1 MRSLSDTFA
10 AVALPCLSAKN
21 IKTKNNRTLVVRWMG
36 GIAFVTAALLS
47 TEKPSAA
54 ATTATSVSVSVPS
67 SSLSPGTPITITAK
81 VLAGSTT
88 VKTGQVLFCD
98 STSAY
103 CLESTALGTAQVTG
117 AGTAAITRV
126 LGPGKHQ
133 LYAIYRSNATY
144 ATSNSSSAK
153 QIVNVSPK
161 ASPTVA
167 LSASGS
173 GSSYKL
179 VATVTG
185 QTAAPPTGNISLQ
198 DAANNNQK
206 LSTLPLA
213 LTNVTNSF
221 TAKASYSTG
230 VSPIALTAGDLNN
243 DGFPDLVIA
252 NNNDASISVL
262 LANPSSPGTFLP
274 ATGYSI
280 TGLPNDVAIGDF
292 NADGLPD
299 IAVAGSSYL
308 SVLLADPA
316 NPGKFLPEATY
327 TPGRGLGSITVGDFN
342 GDGLLD
348 LAMTDKTYSSLIRI
362 SLGDPAQPGHFL
374 NGTSVSTDY
383 GTSAVKASDLNGDGI
398 SDLLLVSSYNS
409 RINVFLADP
418 SNPGKFL
425 AGQNYPTYFQ
435 PNSLAVA
442 DFNGDGISDMAVA
455 EQSNVVD
462 VFLGDAANPGKFLA
476 PQEVATNNLSF
487 DSVATADFNG
497 DGLADLALIT
507 SNAGSANILL
517 ANSNS
522 PGQFLPQN
530 NYAIGSGSAV
540 ALTTADFN
548 ADGIPDLAVL
558 DNSDERVDILQGQ
571 VTKTT
576 TATFQISPSTNYI
589 SAAYA
594 GNDTYAGTWSCVI
607 SLNSLSAVAPVIS
620 NLQVTN
626 ITSNS
631 ATVQWTTNISTNAV
645 VGYGTTTTL
654 GQYTPWVYLPST
666 THSVVLSGLNSGT
679 TYDYKVMSQA
689 FFSGCT
695 HWTTFSSVA
704 TFQTL

>member
-1 MRSLSDTFA
+1 MRSLPDTFA
-10 AVALPCLSAKN
+10 AVTLPCLSAKN
-21 IKTKNNRTLVVRWMG
+21 KRNGVVRWTA
-36 GIAFVTAALLS
+36 GIAVVAAAFLS
-47 TEKPSAA
+47 TGKVSAA
-54 ATTATSVSVSVPS
+54 ATTTSVSVSVSS
-67 SSLSPGTPITITAK
+67 SSLSLGTPTTITAT
-81 VLAGSTT
+81 VLAGSAS
-88 VKTGQVLFCD
+88 VKIGQVLFCD

-103 CLESTALGTAQVTG
+103 CLDSTALGTAQVTS
-117 AGTAAITRV
+117 AGTATITRV
-126 LGPGKHQ
+126 LAPGKHQ
-133 LYAIYRSNATY
+133 IYAIYRSNASY
-144 ATSNSSSAK
+144 ATSTSANAK
-153 QIVNVSPK
+153 QVVNVSPK

-167 LSASGS
+167 LTASGS
-173 GSSYKL
+173 GGSYKL
-179 VATVTG
+179 VASVTG
-185 QTAAPPTGNISLQ
+185 QTAATPTGNISLQ

-206 LSTLPLA
+206 LATLPLA
-213 LTNVTNSF
+213 LTNVNNSF
-221 TAKASYSTG
+221 TAKASYATG
-230 VSPIALTAGDLNN
+230 VSPISLTAGDLNT

-252 NNNDASISVL
+252 NNNDASVSVL

-274 ATGYSI
+274 ATNYSI
-280 TGLPNDVAIGDF
+280 SGLPNDVAIGDF

-308 SVLLADPA
+308 SILLADPA

-327 TPGRGLGSITVGDFN
+327 TPGRGLGSIAVGDFN

-362 SLGDPAQPGHFL
+362 SLGDPARPGHFL

-383 GTSAVKASDLNGDGI
+383 GTSAVKVIDLNGDGL
-398 SDLLLVSSYNS
+398 SDLLLVSSFNS
-409 RINVFLADP
+409 SINVVLADP

-425 AGQNYPTYFQ
+425 ASQSYPTYFQ
-435 PNSLAVA
+435 PNSLAIA

-462 VFLGDAANPGKFLA
+462 VFLGDASNPGKFIA
-476 PQEVATNNLSF
+476 PQEINTNNLSF
-487 DSVATADFNG
+487 DSIATGDFNG

-507 SNAGSANILL
+507 SNAGSANVLL
-517 ANSNS
+517 ANAQS

-530 NYAIGSGSAV
+530 NYAIGSGSAT
-540 ALTTADFN
+540 ALTSADFN

-558 DNSDERVDILQGQ
+558 DNSDARVDILQGQ
-571 VTKTT
+571 ITKVA
-576 TATFQISPSTNYI
+576 TATFQISPTTNYI

-645 VGYGTTTTL
+645 VGYGTTTNL

-666 THSVVLSGLNSGT
+666 THSIVISGLNSGT
-679 TYDYKVMSQA
+679 TYDYKVMAQA

-695 HWTTFSSVA
+695 HWTAFSSVA